1 MTDRKNFTP
10 KTKRLVRERANGA
23 CEVYRIPE
31 EMRRVRYPMLPETCQ
46 RDGADVDH
54 VQPAW
59 MGGEPTL
66 ENGAYL
72 CKPCHAIKTVTDKKE
87 SAKAA
92 RRRGEKGQQKRR
104 AEASSKMGGRHW
116 QKHEGPSTLNSKSAF
131 YVGRKMR

>member
-1 MTDRKNFTP
+1 MTRKNFTP

-31 EMRRVRYPMLPETCQ
+31 EMRRVRYPMLPEACQ

-72 CKPCHAIKTVTDKKE
+72 CKPCHAIKRHAWVASRMSFLVPRPRKHGEVMSETP
-87 SAKAA
+87 SQMC
-92 RRRGEKGQQKRR
+92 RGT
-104 AEASSKMGGRHW
+104 
-116 QKHEGPSTLNSKSAF
+116 GPPSYRFRT
-131 YVGRKMR
+131 